1 MREIITL
8 DSTSAI
14 PEKEAICVFIAARGL
29 SKVVSTENIYIR
41 DSNNVLSVR
50 KNRWAIRAISI
61 MNYRPQ
67 YGILHPDDIYGQNLL
82 YNPNLKKDTF
92 LSKLQEWYPDDWE
105 FFLWHPEVLEG
116 KWNKE

>member
-1 MREIITL
+1 MRKIITL

-14 PEKEAICVFIAARGL
+14 PQEEAICVFIAARGL
-29 SKVVSTENIYIR
+29 SKVVATENIYIR

-50 KNRWAIRAISI
+50 KNRWAIRAVGII
-61 MNYRPQ
+61 NDHPQ

-82 YNPNLKKDTF
+82 YNPRLRRDVF
-92 LSKLQEWYPDDWE
+92 ISKLQEWYPDDWE
-105 FFLWHPEVLEG
+105 FFLWRPEVLEG